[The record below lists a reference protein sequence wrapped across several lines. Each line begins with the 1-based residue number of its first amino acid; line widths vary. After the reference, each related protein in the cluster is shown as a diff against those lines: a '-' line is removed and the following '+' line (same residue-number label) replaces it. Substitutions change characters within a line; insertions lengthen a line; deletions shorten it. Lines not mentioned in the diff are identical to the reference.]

1 MRGERLTMDRF
12 PFIHYS
18 LTSNSRSVSWSFFIS
33 MTSRRYVLISFK
45 ERGRSMDQ
53 HKEQLRKRIE
63 VAAGKRPADKVI
75 KNGRV
80 IDVFNQRVM
89 EKDIAILD
97 GLIVGLGS
105 YDSAAEIV
113 DAGGKFVAP
122 GFIDGHVHMESS
134 MVRPSE
140 FAKVALSCGVTSVV
154 TDPHEIANVC
164 GKEGIQFMMDD
175 AADSLLDV
183 YFMMPSCV
191 PAASLEQNGAHLLAD
206 DLEGFYKNKQVLGLA
221 EVMDFPAVASGA
233 EDMVEK
239 LLTASRLGVPI
250 DGHGA
255 GFDESALNIY
265 KAAGITTDH
274 ECNTGDEALERIERG
289 MHVLIRQGS
298 ASKDLASIVPV
309 VNQRNAHRFLFCTDD
324 KGLDEL
330 MEEGS
335 IDDNVRLSIKH
346 GIDPIQ
352 AVQMATINAAEC
364 YGLKR
369 KGAVAP
375 GYEADL
381 VFFDDLE
388 NIQVQAVYKAG
399 VKVAEAGSYVSD
411 QREAD
416 PVVPSVCDTVHIP
429 EMTEGSLD
437 IPVSNQQATVIE
449 VVPNRL
455 LTHKR
460 SERVDVENGLFVP
473 SQEHDQCKLV
483 VVERH
488 KNTGDRGLGIVKG
501 LKIENGAIVSTVAH
515 DSHNL
520 VAAGTSDQDIL
531 TAVHHLHETGGGL
544 AVVQNGKVLAS
555 VKLEIAGLMSKQ
567 DAPMLY
573 QGLKKIDGALERVL
587 KNDVDIHPFLTLSF
601 LTLPVIPEL
610 KLTTKGLFDTTQ
622 QKHIPVSS
630 S

>member
-63 VAAGKRPADKVI
+63 VGAGKLPADMII
-75 KNGRV
+75 KNGQV
-80 IDVFNQRVM
+80 IDVFNQRVV
-89 EKDIAILD
+89 EKDIAIVD

-105 YDSAAEIV
+105 YDSAEEMV
-113 DAGGKFVAP
+113 DAAGMYIAP
-122 GFIDGHVHMESS
+122 GFIDGHVHIESS

-140 FAKVALSCGVTSVV
+140 FAKVALSRGVTSVV

-164 GKEGIQFMMDD
+164 GKAGIQFMMDD

-183 YFMMPSCV
+183 YFMLPSCV
-191 PAASLEQNGAHLLAD
+191 PAASLEQNGAHLMAD
-206 DLEGFYKNKQVLGLA
+206 DLEGFYHNKQVLGLA
-221 EVMDFPAVASGA
+221 EVMDFPAVEAGSD
-233 EDMVEK
+233 DMMDK
-239 LLTASRLGVPI
+239 LLAAFYHNVPI

-255 GFDESALNIY
+255 GFDERALNIY

-274 ECNTGDEALERIERG
+274 ECNTGEEALERIERG

-309 VNQRNAHRFLFCTDD
+309 VTDRNAHRFLFCTDD

-335 IDDNVRLSIKH
+335 IDDNVRLSIEH
-346 GIDPIQ
+346 GIDPVQ
-352 AVQMATINAAEC
+352 AIQMATINAAEC
-364 YGLKR
+364 YGLKQ

-388 NIQVQAVYKAG
+388 NIKVQTVYKSG
-399 VKVAEAGSYVSD
+399 VKVAGEGAYAGD
-411 QREAD
+411 PREAD
-416 PVVPSVCDTVHIP
+416 SVVPAVCDTVHIP
-429 EMTEGSLD
+429 EMQEGSLD
-437 IPVSNQQATVIE
+437 IPVYHQQGTVIE

-460 SERVDVENGLFVP
+460 REEVEVENGLFVP
-473 SQEHDQCKLV
+473 SPARDQSKLV

-488 KNTGDRGLGIVKG
+488 QNTGDTGLGIVKG
-501 LKIENGAIVSTVAH
+501 LKMNNGAIASTVAH

-520 VAAGTSDQDIL
+520 VAAGTSDKDIL
-531 TAVHHLHETGGGL
+531 TAVHHLHDMGGGL

-555 VKLEIAGLMSKQ
+555 VELEIAGLMSKH
-567 DAPMLY
+567 DAPALY
-573 QGLKKIDGALERVL
+573 DGLKKIDAALERVL
-587 KNDVDIHPFLTLSF
+587 KNDVDINPFLTLSF

-610 KLTTKGLFDTTQ
+610 KLTTEGLFDTIQ